1 MEDFSQNI
9 TKVKISNYSAI
20 LSLQAVRYSNE
31 QYFSFKTDDGVIS
44 KIMFSSNFYDDDSM
58 QYHKVMLQEKL
69 NGSHIE
75 LYKQKN
81 KMKDIF
87 EFNHIDKSLS
97 ESDVKTLKDFYK
109 HYHKKYW
116 CFKKS
121 YKSYKFLDDVFT
133 ISGICL
139 VAIGTI
145 SGGITLNPVVLGV
158 VNGAGLI
165 VAGIGKKNNYK
176 RKIEM
181 TRIAF
186 TNYEKVLV
194 ELRSALRGDDFNKE
208 EFVDR
213 MKLIDEMIIDQT
225 PIADRFVSRYEK
237 KFGLSKQ

>member
-1 MEDFSQNI
+1 
-9 TKVKISNYSAI
+9 
-20 LSLQAVRYSNE
+20 
-31 QYFSFKTDDGVIS
+31 
-44 KIMFSSNFYDDDSM
+44 
-58 QYHKVMLQEKL
+58 
-69 NGSHIE
+69 
-75 LYKQKN
+75 
-81 KMKDIF
+81 MKDIF

-116 CFKKS
+116 CFMKS

>member
-1 MEDFSQNI
+1 
-9 TKVKISNYSAI
+9 
-20 LSLQAVRYSNE
+20 
-31 QYFSFKTDDGVIS
+31 
-44 KIMFSSNFYDDDSM
+44 
-58 QYHKVMLQEKL
+58 
-69 NGSHIE
+69 
-75 LYKQKN
+75 
-81 KMKDIF
+81 MKDIF

-97 ESDVKTLKDFYK
+97 ETEVNTLKDFYS

-133 ISGICL
+133 ISGLCL
-139 VAIGTI
+139 VAIETI

-165 VAGIGKKNNYK
+165 VTGIGKKNNYK

-186 TNYEKVLV
+186 TTYEKVLV
-194 ELRSALRGDDFNKE
+194 ELRAALRGDEFNKQ

>member
-1 MEDFSQNI
+1 
-9 TKVKISNYSAI
+9 
-20 LSLQAVRYSNE
+20 
-31 QYFSFKTDDGVIS
+31 
-44 KIMFSSNFYDDDSM
+44 
-58 QYHKVMLQEKL
+58 
-69 NGSHIE
+69 
-75 LYKQKN
+75 
-81 KMKDIF
+81 MKDIF

-97 ESDVKTLKDFYK
+97 ESEVNTLKDFYK

-133 ISGICL
+133 ISGLCL
-139 VAIGTI
+139 VVIGTI

-165 VAGIGKKNNYK
+165 VTGIGKKNNYK

-194 ELRSALRGDDFNKE
+194 ELRSALRGDEWNKQD
-208 EFVDR
+208 FVDR

>member
-1 MEDFSQNI
+1 
-9 TKVKISNYSAI
+9 
-20 LSLQAVRYSNE
+20 
-31 QYFSFKTDDGVIS
+31 
-44 KIMFSSNFYDDDSM
+44 
-58 QYHKVMLQEKL
+58 
-69 NGSHIE
+69 
-75 LYKQKN
+75 
-81 KMKDIF
+81 MKDIF

-97 ESDVKTLKDFYK
+97 ETDVKTIKDFYK

-133 ISGICL
+133 ISGLCL
-139 VAIGTI
+139 VTIGTI

-165 VAGIGKKNNYK
+165 VTGIGKKNNYK

-194 ELRSALRGDDFNKE
+194 ELRSALRGDEWNKQD
-208 EFVDR
+208 FVDR

>member
-1 MEDFSQNI
+1 
-9 TKVKISNYSAI
+9 
-20 LSLQAVRYSNE
+20 
-31 QYFSFKTDDGVIS
+31 
-44 KIMFSSNFYDDDSM
+44 
-58 QYHKVMLQEKL
+58 
-69 NGSHIE
+69 
-75 LYKQKN
+75 
-81 KMKDIF
+81 MKDIF

-97 ESDVKTLKDFYK
+97 ESEVKTLKDFYR

-158 VNGAGLI
+158 VNGAGII

-213 MKLIDEMIIDQT
+213 MKLVDEMIIDQT

>member
-1 MEDFSQNI
+1 
-9 TKVKISNYSAI
+9 
-20 LSLQAVRYSNE
+20 
-31 QYFSFKTDDGVIS
+31 
-44 KIMFSSNFYDDDSM
+44 
-58 QYHKVMLQEKL
+58 
-69 NGSHIE
+69 
-75 LYKQKN
+75 
-81 KMKDIF
+81 MKDIF

-133 ISGICL
+133 IAGISL